1 MTAPKRA
8 KRQQLIAAVEI
19 AGPSGAGKT
28 LGALLMAY
36 GMMKEK
42 YPDLDDFDLWGKIG
56 LVDTEHERSLVYE
69 GMTHQGVKIGEF
81 WHMPLENDF
90 SVSKY
95 THCVKSL
102 KDAGVEVI
110 VIDSIS
116 HAWEGQNGLLD
127 LQQVKGGSFGAW
139 RDVNPVYNDF
149 IKLVTGE
156 TFRIH
161 TISTV
166 RQKQDYQVDRTDT
179 GKLEIKKLGLKHV
192 QRDSLEYEFQVVFQ
206 VDMNHAAT
214 VTKDNSGLF
223 EGKQAVITP
232 EHGKKLI
239 QWLDKGIDVKGEEE
253 KQRQEFIKMCR
264 QIEAHY
270 NGPVTE
276 KIKEIETK
284 MKRSLEEFPLQ
295 YAELAYTRVNTL
307 VKEIET
313 ENVEIP
319 AGSPGV

>member
-1 MTAPKRA
+1 MTNTSPKRA

-28 LGALLMAY
+28 LGGLLIAY

-42 YPDLDDFDLWGKIG
+42 YPDMDDYDLWGKIG

-81 WHMPLENDF
+81 WHQPLENDY

-95 THCVKSL
+95 QSCVRAL
-102 KDAGVEVI
+102 KKAGVEVVI
-110 VIDSIS
+110 IDSIS
-116 HAWEGQNGLLD
+116 HAWEGSNGLLD
-127 LQQVKGGSFGAW
+127 LQQSKGGSFGAW
-139 RDVNPVYNDF
+139 RDVNPIYNDF

-156 TFRIH
+156 EYKIH

-166 RQKQDYQVDRTDT
+166 RQKQDYQIDRTET

-192 QRDSLEYEFQVVFQ
+192 QRDSLEYEFQVVFN
-206 VDMNHAAT
+206 VDMEHLAT

-223 EGKQAVITP
+223 EGKQAALSP

-239 QWLDKGIDVKGEEE
+239 QWLDKGIDVKGKEEE
-253 KQRQEFIKMCR
+253 ERQTFIANTRGLANFRSELDDKLKELEKLAKKPLDEFDIRLAERAFGILNKLMADLET
-264 QIEAHY
+264 Q
-270 NGPVTE
+270 E
-276 KIKEIETK
+276 KAA
-284 MKRSLEEFPLQ
+284 Q
-295 YAELAYTRVNTL
+295 AQ
-307 VKEIET
+307 
-313 ENVEIP
+313 
-319 AGSPGV
+319 